1 MATNF
6 KFYPVEKV
14 SSKEYINNLKE
25 IIDAEKLVFEMM
37 QKEVFNLVK
46 EFDNK
51 IFNVK
56 FERALKDIF
65 LEKYIDRTKAK
76 IYAYISTEYSYDNKK
91 TLRISYDYKWVQN
104 KNVTWTLDLVIE
116 NKRLNAEKTLNAEK
130 LEKEWQ
136 YKFNGIKEKENA
148 IKEYNTMLEKANK
161 LQEMICDFLNNTNYA
176 FRDNINFNH
185 LYALK

>member
-1 MATNF
+1 MATNY
-6 KFYPVEKV
+6 KFYTVEKV
-14 SSKEYINNLKE
+14 SSEEYINNLKE
-25 IIDAEKLVFEMM
+25 IIDAEKLVVEMM
-37 QKEVFNLVK
+37 QKEVFNLIK

-56 FERALKDIF
+56 FERALSEIC
-65 LEKYIDRTKAK
+65 LEKYIDTTKAK
-76 IYAYISTEYSYDNKK
+76 IYAYVSTEYHYDNKK
-91 TLRISYDYKWVQN
+91 VLRISYDYKWIKN
-104 KNVTWTLDLVIE
+104 KNVSWTLDLVIE

-136 YKFNGIKEKENA
+136 YKFNRIKEIEDA

-161 LQEMICDFLNNTNYA
+161 LQEMICDFLNETNHA
-176 FRDNINFNH
+176 FRENIEFNH

>member
-14 SSKEYINNLKE
+14 STEGYLNNLKE
-25 IIDAEKLVFEMM
+25 NIDAEKLALEMM
-37 QKEVFNLVK
+37 QKEMFNLVK

-56 FERALKDIF
+56 FERALKDIC
-65 LEKYIDRTKAK
+65 LEKYIDTTKAR
-76 IYAYISTEYSYDNKK
+76 IYAYVSTEYDGKK
-91 TLRISYDYKWVQN
+91 TLRISYDYKWIKN
-104 KNVTWTLDLVIE
+104 KNVTLILDLVIE
-116 NKRLNAEKTLNAEK
+116 NKRLNAEKTLNTEK

-136 YKFNGIKEKENA
+136 YKFNSIKEKEDA

-161 LQEMICDFLNNTNYA
+161 LQEMICDFLNTTNYA